1 MWGSKLMSMHDSEFR
16 EWLSSEEEQ
25 QILKA
30 SDALWGLMEDVGV
43 DPRQRRLVFPD
54 GRLLTFGESVSHIH
68 AQRPEVGTED
78 IADFLL
84 DWMEDCVGIDD
95 PESVDPGAEQRFEL
109 HELVSE
115 WVSEIERERTPSP

>member
-1 MWGSKLMSMHDSEFR
+1 MGTHDSEFLD
-16 EWLSSEEEQ
+16 WMSSDEEQ

-30 SDALWGLMEDVGV
+30 SDALWGLMEDVKV
-43 DPRQRRLVFPD
+43 DPRQRRLVWAD
-54 GRLLTFGESVSHIH
+54 GRLLTFREAVSHIH
-68 AQRPEVGTED
+68 AQHPEVGIED
-78 IADFLL
+78 VSDFLL

-115 WVSEIERERTPSP
+115 WISEIERERTPS